1 MFSVRREIIQY
12 FIFKSLYFKSIF
24 IKIVIEVNTITE
36 NTSLWTSSRFY
47 DIHTHKTCVT
57 FRSDVLGVSW
67 IKQIIRDAV
76 MPITF
81 AVSKKD
87 DYFLVNHSFP
97 NDSAPD
103 GILIIMV

>member
-1 MFSVRREIIQY
+1 
-12 FIFKSLYFKSIF
+12 
-24 IKIVIEVNTITE
+24 
-36 NTSLWTSSRFY
+36 
-47 DIHTHKTCVT
+47 
-57 FRSDVLGVSW
+57 
-67 IKQIIRDAV
+67 

-103 GILIIMV
+103 SNLIIML